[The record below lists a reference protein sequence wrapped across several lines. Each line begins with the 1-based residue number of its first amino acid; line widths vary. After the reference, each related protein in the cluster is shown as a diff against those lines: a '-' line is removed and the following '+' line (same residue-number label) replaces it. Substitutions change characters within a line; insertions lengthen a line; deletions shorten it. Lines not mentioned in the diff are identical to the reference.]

1 MSNDNQYEK
10 VVKMGLIDEEK
21 RKKGEKKDNI
31 KKVSNLWSKDQ
42 GACWRKN
49 LISSLWSLN
58 GRYVKIYDGKIGMKN
73 MVYLLVRAK
82 IVVIDNSA
90 RNVNRKRINQ

>member
-21 RKKGEKKDNI
+21 RKKGGKKDNI

-42 GACWRKN
+42 GAC
-49 LISSLWSLN
+49 
-58 GRYVKIYDGKIGMKN
+58 
-73 MVYLLVRAK
+73 
-82 IVVIDNSA
+82 
-90 RNVNRKRINQ
+90 